1 MIDSLAQ
8 IFVEINTPT
17 KLSDSFPTVHIE
29 RVYDQNLKKR
39 SAITTLSETGQ
50 STTITNSSSYDT
62 LLGKLY
68 GFLSLKPDWDGYE
81 GTVPSKSTIVA
92 GEILLDKFKSHIFQ
106 APKIMLSGSG
116 EIGFYWENGSEYAEI
131 TCDRPDTYT
140 FVYLKDKMTYSE
152 EDRSI
157 EKNFSFDMINKI
169 AVISKTL

>member
-17 KLSDSFPTVHIE
+17 KLSDSFPTIHIE

-39 SAITTLSETGQ
+39 SAITTLSETGR
-50 STTITNSSSYDT
+50 SIAIKNSSSYDN

-81 GTVPSKSTIVA
+81 GAVPSKSTILA

-131 TCDRPDTYT
+131 TFDNSIYYT
-140 FVYLKDKMTYSE
+140 FVYLKGKETYSE
-152 EDRSI
+152 EDVLI
-157 EKNFSFDMINKI
+157 EKSFSFNLINKI
-169 AVISKTL
+169 STINRNA